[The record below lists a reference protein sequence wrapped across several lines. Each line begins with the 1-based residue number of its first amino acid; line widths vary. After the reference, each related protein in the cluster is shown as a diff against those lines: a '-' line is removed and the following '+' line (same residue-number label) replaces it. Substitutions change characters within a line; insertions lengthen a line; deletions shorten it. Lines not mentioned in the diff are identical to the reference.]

1 MKKGLKM
8 LSLFLSLVMA
18 ITCTSIGTTAFA
30 ADQSKCAYIS
40 FTGVENNSYI
50 DNALN
55 CINSARSAS
64 GMNQLAL
71 DQTLTEQAKQRA
83 KDVFVAYD
91 SDDLSLPNGDT
102 VASYFPTFLT
112 TSIYLYNGYV
122 TDSSLANSLSEIST
136 HTYNQSAQSVGV
148 GFFTLNGITAM
159 YIVFSYAPANAIYQN
174 FYDAQVVATVNTLAS
189 NIQLRYDEE
198 LDTKYPNYICSAKA
212 YFTRG
217 LSSSPVTISNDQV
230 TYKSSK
236 PSVAKYKNGRL
247 YLKKNGNY
255 YMTVYLNSN
264 PAVSNTLEYTVSGL
278 NKPKVTIKSIKST
291 KKKKLYVK
299 WTKKISNA
307 SGYEIQY
314 STSKKFPKKKT
325 KTVTVKGKKKISK
338 TISKLKSKKK
348 YYVRVRPY
356 VNQGQGEKLYC
367 SWSKTKS
374 VKVK

>member
-1 MKKGLKM
+1 MKKVSRM

-30 ADQSKCAYIS
+30 ADQSKCANIS
-40 FTGVENNSYI
+40 FSGVENNSYI

-55 CINSARSAS
+55 CINNARSAS
-64 GMNQLAL
+64 GLNQLTL

-83 KDVFVAYD
+83 KDIFVSYD
-91 SDDLSLPNGDT
+91 SNDLSLPNGDT

-112 TSIYLYNGYV
+112 TSMYLYNGYI
-122 TDSSLANSLSEIST
+122 TDYALANSLSSIST
-136 HTYNQSAQSVGV
+136 HSYNQMAQSVGV
-148 GFFTLNGITAM
+148 GFFTLNGITTM
-159 YIVFSYAPANAIYQN
+159 YVVFSYAPATAVYQN

-189 NIQLRYDEE
+189 NIQLRYDDE
-198 LDTKYPNYICSAKA
+198 LDTRYSTYICNTKA
-212 YFTRG
+212 YFTHG
-217 LSSSPVTISNDQV
+217 CSSSYVPISNDQV

-236 PSVAKYKNGRL
+236 PSVAKYKNGRV
-247 YLKKNGNY
+247 YPKKNGNY
-255 YMTVYLNSN
+255 SMTVYLNSN
-264 PAVSNTLEYTVSGL
+264 PAVSNTLSYTFSGL
-278 NKPKVTIKSIKST
+278 KKPKVTIKSIKSP

-299 WTKKISNA
+299 WKNNIKNA
-307 SGYEIQY
+307 EGYEVQY
-314 STSKKFPKKKT
+314 STSKKFTKKTT

-356 VNQGQGEKLYC
+356 VSQGQGERFYGN
-367 SWSKTKS
+367 WSKTKS